1 MKNVKRWVCILLCGG
16 GWACLYGLF
25 LHLESDVEPGMF
37 TNGQQSHWWTIVLL
51 YWIADTAL
59 VLCFAWIVARP
70 FGFRMPPG
78 FPFFQF
84 GGDLAV
90 LVLLVHIAWL
100 CTDRYLFASLKSVG
114 LATSPRLFIFLG
126 LAWAIV
132 ALMKYRQLTD
142 IIRRLPQ
149 NAGNKA

>member
-1 MKNVKRWVCILLCGG
+1 MTKVKRWLYIILCGG

-25 LHLESDVEPGMF
+25 LHLESNAEPALF
-37 TNGQQSHWWTIVLL
+37 ANGQQDRWWLIVLL
-51 YWIADTAL
+51 YWISDTAL
-59 VLCFAWIVARP
+59 VLGFAWIVGRP

-90 LVLLVHIAWL
+90 LVLLVHMAWL
-100 CTDRYLFASLKSVG
+100 CSDRYLFASLKSVG
-114 LATSPRLFIFLG
+114 LEVSPRLFIFLG
-126 LAWAIV
+126 LLWAFV
-132 ALMKYRQLTD
+132 ALMKYKQLAE

-149 NAGNKA
+149 GSGS

>member
-1 MKNVKRWVCILLCGG
+1 MTKLKKWVNVFLCGG

-25 LHLESDVEPGMF
+25 LHLELKVEPDMF
-37 TNGQQSHWWTIVLL
+37 AKGQQGHWWAIVLL
-51 YWIADTAL
+51 YWLADTAV

-70 FGFRMPPG
+70 FGLRIPPG

-84 GGDLAV
+84 GCDLAV

-100 CTDRYLFASLKSVG
+100 CSDRYLFASLQPIG
-114 LATSPRLFIFLG
+114 LAASSRLFIFLG

-132 ALMKYRQLTD
+132 ALMKYRQLAD
-142 IIRRLPQ
+142 IVRRRPQ
-149 NAGNKA
+149 QESQL